1 MADVPVQ
8 LAAIEKQL
16 DRLTKLVERIGSN
29 QKQEAKWR
37 MVFRRQ
43 LNALIRRAYLADGE
57 LPHPMAIGVHRF
69 RLRSQH
75 EEDGIT
81 LALLRAAGVRHRT
94 FVDIGCGG
102 NGGNSGVLAYELGW
116 SGLMVDANRKSVEA
130 SARLF
135 QFNQGVRVV
144 KARLETKTIDAF
156 LIKHEF
162 AREVDFMSIDIDSF
176 DYWLWKAITACTPRV
191 LVMEYNGLFGP
202 DRAVTVP
209 DAPRPPVAP
218 KGYGGASLTAL
229 DKLART
235 KGYGLVLCEDAGVN
249 AFFLR
254 DDVAPDVPR
263 LTARQAF
270 RPQLASYDAA
280 ADTEKQVD
288 IYAAVAGAGLPLVDV

>member
-1 MADVPVQ
+1 MSEGREQ
-8 LAAIEKQL
+8 LLAIEKQL
-16 DRLTKLVERIGSN
+16 DRLTKLVERIGST

-43 LNALIRRAYLADGE
+43 LNALIRRAYLTDAG
-57 LPHPMAIGVHRF
+57 LPHPMAIGVQRF

-94 FVDIGCGG
+94 FVEIGSGST
-102 NGGNSGVLAYELGW
+102 GGNSAILAYEFGW
-116 SGLMVDANRKSVEA
+116 SGLMVDANRKSVEG
-130 SARLF
+130 ARQLF
-135 QFNQGVRVV
+135 QFNPGVRVV

-156 LIKHEF
+156 LTSHGV

-176 DYWLWKAITACTPRV
+176 DYWLWNAITVCTPRV
-191 LVMEYNGLFGP
+191 LVMEYNGLFGR
-202 DRAVTVP
+202 DRAVTAP

-218 KGYGGASLTAL
+218 KGYGGASLAAL
-229 DKLART
+229 DKLARA

-263 LTARQAF
+263 LTAKQAF

-280 ADTEKQVD
+280 GDSEKDVD
-288 IYAAVAGAGLPLVDV
+288 LYAAVALAGLPLVDV